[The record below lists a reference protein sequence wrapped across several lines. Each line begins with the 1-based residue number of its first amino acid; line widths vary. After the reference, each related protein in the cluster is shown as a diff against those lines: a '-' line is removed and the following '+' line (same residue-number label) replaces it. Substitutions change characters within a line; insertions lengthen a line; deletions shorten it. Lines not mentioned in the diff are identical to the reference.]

1 MKKHIIKIMGGIL
14 ILFLI
19 TSCGKKKNPFLLFLS
34 GVTESSQTVPAKGNV
49 PLIYQEANTSST
61 STDNSNNTTPSN
73 NQDTS
78 TSTNQ
83 NDSSNMSNN
92 SEDSN
97 TSNNQGLSGVVTVN
111 DQIGQVEFNF
121 NTTITVNFTITVLDP
136 SGPVNNATVNITDPS
151 NANTII
157 FQGITNQNGN
167 ISGNITIPTTL
178 ENVDI
183 NVMVGPYNAVQN
195 VPIQRNGEYTILIN
209 RQIVFNQEVEEQ
221 INQVVDSDGDGIA
234 DELDSYP
241 DDATRSTRTVLPNS
255 GVSVVAYE
263 DLFPNK
269 GDADFNDVVLQVTNE
284 EDLNAEGKVVRIRGK
299 YKLLAKGAGYAHV
312 IFLNLPGKGTYHAK
326 VYNENNNLSSEVS
339 LHLDS
344 FQQLP
349 IFLRNERFFTDR
361 NINNSSLYFTNQLCN
376 GMCNVYQNRPI
387 TASYT
392 AEIEV
397 IFDDPISKLE
407 LPAAPYDLYVYVNNT
422 KKEIH
427 LPGLYKNNQGK
438 DLYLDSD
445 GFPWAIVIP
454 VEWNWPLER
463 NKIQDAYPFF
473 ENWYRSEGLE
483 YKDWYKRFDENAR
496 THQFLY
502 FNISP
507 ITAYFLQ
514 FGSLQQSLIW
524 TFLAIFTSGILVF
537 LFIKGRT
544 KYEI

>member
-1 MKKHIIKIMGGIL
+1 MKKHIFNLIGAIL

-19 TSCGKKKNPFLLFLS
+19 TSCGKKKNPFLLLLS
-34 GVTESSQTVPAKGNV
+34 GVTESSQTAPAKGNV
-49 PLIYQEANTSST
+49 PLTYQEGNTNTST
-61 STDNSNNTTPSN
+61 APTDNSNN
-73 NQDTS
+73 QDNS

-83 NDSSNMSNN
+83 NDSSS
-92 SEDSN
+92 SSN
-97 TSNNQGLSGVVTVN
+97 TSNNQGLSAVVTVN
-111 DQIGQVEFNF
+111 DQTGQVEFNF

-157 FQGITNQNGN
+157 FQGLTNQNGTIN
-167 ISGNITIPTTL
+167 GNITIPTAL

-183 NVMVGPYNAVQN
+183 NVIVGPYNAVQT
-195 VPIQRNGEYTILIN
+195 VAIQRNGEYTILIN
-209 RQIVFNQEVEEQ
+209 REIVFNQEVEEQ

-241 DDATRSTRTVLPNS
+241 DDATRSTRTILPNS
-255 GVSVVAYE
+255 GVSIVAYE

-326 VYNENNNLSSEVS
+326 VYNENNNLASEVS

-344 FQQLP
+344 LQQLP
-349 IFLRNERFFTDR
+349 IFIRNDRFFTDR
-361 NINNSSLYFTNQLCN
+361 NINNSSLYFTNQLCS

-387 TASYT
+387 TPSYT

-397 IFDDPISKLE
+397 IFDEPQSKTQLTS
-407 LPAAPYDLYVYVNNT
+407 APYDLYVYVNNT
-422 KKEIH
+422 QKEIH

-473 ENWYRSEGLE
+473 ENWYRSNGVE
-483 YKDWYKRFDENAR
+483 YKDWYKRFDDNAK

-544 KYEI
+544 KYEIKE